1 MRSSNGGQAPLKR
14 LMAPLQSTDPPNP
27 CQPSPSRSTSAVND
41 YVSPWMDED
50 LAIFRETAARFLE
63 GEMVPND
70 AQWRKQQHVGKEIWR
85 KAGALG
91 LLCTDVSADYGGGG
105 GDFRHEVVLYEE
117 LARRGL
123 SGFGQGV
130 HSICAHYVVNHGT
143 PEQKQRFLPRMAR
156 GELIGA
162 IGMTEPG
169 AGSDLQGLK
178 TRASLD
184 GDDYLING
192 SKIFITNGFL
202 AELIAL
208 VVKTQPGT
216 GAKGTSIIM
225 VETANLEGFRVGRIL
240 DKMGMKAQDTSE
252 LFFENVRVPAA
263 NLLGAVEGQ
272 GFYQLMGD
280 LPYERAVI
288 AVAAVGAME
297 GALVETIK
305 YVKDRK
311 AFGKSIAE
319 FQNTKFKLAEIASK
333 TRIARVFIDDCIGK
347 IVAGSLDTVTAS
359 MAKYWITDTQQEVL
373 DECVQLHGGYG
384 YMNEYLVC
392 RMFAD
397 SRVQRIYGG
406 TNEIMKEVIS
416 RSL

>member
-1 MRSSNGGQAPLKR
+1 MN
-14 LMAPLQSTDPPNP
+14 N
-27 CQPSPSRSTSAVND
+27 

-50 LAIFRETAARFLE
+50 LEIFRDAAARFLE
-63 GEMVPND
+63 AEMVPNE
-70 AQWRKQQHVGKEIWR
+70 AQWRKQQHVGREIWR
-85 KAGALG
+85 KAGAMG
-91 LLCTDVSADYGGGG
+91 FLCTDIPAEYGGVG
-105 GDFRHEVVLYEE
+105 GDFRHEAVLYQE

-130 HSICAHYVVNHGT
+130 HSICAHYFVNHGT
-143 PEQKQRFLPRMAR
+143 EEQKHRFLPRMAS

-178 TRASLD
+178 TRAVLD
-184 GDDYLING
+184 GADYVING
-192 SKIFITNGFL
+192 SKIFITNGYL
-202 AELIAL
+202 AGLIAL

-216 GAKGTSIIM
+216 GAKGTSILM
-225 VETANLEGFRVGRIL
+225 VETKDLKGFRVGRIL
-240 DKMGMKAQDTSE
+240 DKMGMKAQDTAE
-252 LFFENVRVPAA
+252 LFFEDVRVPAA
-263 NLLGAVEGQ
+263 NLLGGIEGQ

-288 AVAAVGAME
+288 AVAAVAAME
-297 GALVETIK
+297 GALAETIK
-305 YVKDRK
+305 YVKERR

-319 FQNTKFKLAEIASK
+319 FQNTKFKLAEIATK
-333 TRIARVFIDDCIGK
+333 TQIARVFIDDCIAK
-347 IVAGSLDTVTAS
+347 IVAGTLDTITAS
-359 MAKYWITDTQQEVL
+359 MAKYWATDTQQEVL

-406 TNEIMKEVIS
+406 TNEIMKELIS
-416 RSL
+416 RAL

>member
-1 MRSSNGGQAPLKR
+1 MSN
-14 LMAPLQSTDPPNP
+14 
-27 CQPSPSRSTSAVND
+27 

-50 LAIFRETAARFLE
+50 LSIFRDTAARFLDA
-63 GEMVPND
+63 EMVPHE
-70 AQWRKQQHVGKEIWR
+70 AEWRKQQHVGKDIWR
-85 KAGALG
+85 KAGAMG

-105 GDFRHEVVLYEE
+105 GDFRHESVLYEE

-130 HSICAHYVVNHGT
+130 HSICAHYLVNHGT
-143 PEQKQRFLPRMAR
+143 PNQKRRFLPRMAS

-162 IGMTEPG
+162 IGMTEPA
-169 AGSDLQGLK
+169 AGSDLQGLR
-178 TRASLD
+178 TRAVRD
-184 GDDYLING
+184 GEDYIING
-192 SKIFITNGFL
+192 SKIFITNGYL
-202 AELIAL
+202 AGLIAL
-208 VVKTQPGT
+208 VVKTQPGA

-240 DKMGMKAQDTSE
+240 DKMGMKSQDTAE
-252 LFFENVRVPAA
+252 LFFEDVRVPAA
-263 NLLGAVEGQ
+263 NLLGDAEGQ
-272 GFYQLMGD
+272 GFYQLMSD
-280 LPYERAVI
+280 LPYERAII

-297 GALVETIK
+297 GALAETIK

-311 AFGKSIAE
+311 AFGKAIAE
-319 FQNTKFKLAEIASK
+319 FQNTKFKLAEIATK
-333 TRIARVFIDDCIGK
+333 THIARVFIDDCIAK
-347 IVAGSLDTVTAS
+347 VVAGTLDTVSAS
-359 MAKYWITDTQQEVL
+359 MAKYWTTDTQQEVL

-406 TNEIMKEVIS
+406 TNEIMKELIS
-416 RSL
+416 RAL